1 MRAPAQAAPS
11 HWPAAAA
18 SLIRLGNDVATESPP
33 FFRCVASARRNVPVS
48 FGCCVVRSRAGG
60 VLIRMSPAIN
70 MRRDAAAETLR
81 ADTQHTFSLIFEDWQ
96 TNLNFSN
103 IKCTNLITLKERV
116 NFLPFTR
123 KVAKLGAFVVNWLQL

>member
-18 SLIRLGNDVATESPP
+18 TLIPLGNDVATESPP
-33 FFRCVASARRNVPVS
+33 FFRSVASARRNVPVS

-70 MRRDAAAETLR
+70 MSRDAAAEAQR
-81 ADTQHTFSLIFEDWQ
+81 ADTRHTFALASLPGCCKQVSIIQ
-96 TNLNFSN
+96 IQIYIQIYLST
-103 IKCTNLITLKERV
+103 
-116 NFLPFTR
+116 
-123 KVAKLGAFVVNWLQL
+123 LGAPIFFLLLEN